1 MDIDGGN
8 ERRDGSEY
16 FGKTRNDS
24 PLGLILTR
32 LRDWTKISGVAN
44 LNPLDIMNSIYTTT
58 LTTEARQRG
67 CRVEVCDPQLP
78 IFELVRGKARIRCYN
93 ALTDRVGAAT
103 FFLAQNKGAANRF
116 LRSRGFPAP
125 DQIVVADPAAAER
138 FVARHRTVVVKP
150 ASQWGGRGV
159 SVDVR
164 TPAELK
170 KALAFARRYED
181 EILIEQKVTG
191 IDYRLIFVDYRFVA
205 AIRRDP
211 ARVTG
216 NGRDTI
222 RRLIQTQNRMEV
234 RTDPSHRIPLDRE
247 TARAL
252 AAQGLGWA
260 TVLRA
265 GRSVAVRRTS
275 NYHTGGSVAM
285 ATDTV
290 PASLVRLAGRVVR
303 LFGIPVM
310 GVDFLY
316 DPRRRRGWIIELS
329 PDLAIS
335 PPEGEG
341 VARRVLDY
349 LFPATGRRAI
359 RSAMVGQRTAPLR
372 RSSPTRRTADRS
384 GV

>member
-1 MDIDGGN
+1 
-8 ERRDGSEY
+8 
-16 FGKTRNDS
+16 
-24 PLGLILTR
+24 
-32 LRDWTKISGVAN
+32 
-44 LNPLDIMNSIYTTT
+44 MNSIYTTT
-58 LTTEARQRG
+58 LTTEARRRG
-67 CRVEVCDPQLP
+67 CRIKVCDPQLP
-78 IFELVRGKARIRCYN
+78 IFELTRGKVRIRCYN

-125 DQIVVADPAAAER
+125 DQIVFTGPETAER

-164 TPAELK
+164 TPAELR
-170 KALAFARRYED
+170 KAIAFAHRYED
-181 EILIEQKVTG
+181 EILIEQKVAG

-222 RRLIQTQNRMEV
+222 RQLIRTQNRIET
-234 RTDPSHRIPLDRE
+234 RTDPSHRIPVDRE
-247 TARAL
+247 TLRAL
-252 AAQGLGWA
+252 DAQGLGWE
-260 TVLRA
+260 TIVRA

-275 NYHTGGSVAM
+275 NYHTGGSVEM
-285 ATDTV
+285 ATTAV
-290 PASLVRLAGRVVR
+290 PPSLVRLARRVAR
-303 LFGIPVM
+303 LLKIPVL
-310 GVDFLY
+310 GIDFLY

-335 PPEGEG
+335 PPEGEE
-341 VARRVLDY
+341 VAQRFMDY
-349 LFPATGRRAI
+349 LFPTGK
-359 RSAMVGQRTAPLR
+359 RTAGV
-372 RSSPTRRTADRS
+372 RS
-384 GV
+384 GRQSSGR